1 MIGFL
6 VSGISMDY
14 HQLLMAEKKWMND
27 KEWMILKKLWDEM
40 KQDEIIK
47 MKMKCNERFLIGSLL
62 RATGK
67 NTES

>member
-1 MIGFL
+1 
-6 VSGISMDY
+6 
-14 HQLLMAEKKWMND
+14 MND

-47 MKMKCNERFLIGSLL
+47 MKMKCNERFLIIGSLL

>member
-14 HQLLMAEKKWMND
+14 HQLLMAERKND

-40 KQDEIIK
+40 KQDEMIK